1 MHKVFCKI
9 VTMLFEALGLISS
22 VCLFCLSLIYDGK
35 FHCHY
40 HLFKAS
46 EAECPG
52 IISSDMIYNNI
63 EILKEKSDKI

>member
-1 MHKVFCKI
+1 M
-9 VTMLFEALGLISS
+9 
-22 VCLFCLSLIYDGK
+22 LFCLSLIYDGK

-52 IISSDMIYNNI
+52 IISSDIIYNKI